1 MEEKIN
7 KINTLLNV
15 DISKYTTEEKYKH
28 YKSIIKN
35 IDMEMDKKDIEIDL
49 YEKLLQLKKNAM
61 SKLMTLEEN
70 N

>member
-15 DISKYTTEEKYKH
+15 DISKYTTEAKYKY